1 MMEQVHEVKEFRLT
15 DIVRCHYG
23 NKFDKNKM
31 SHRNSEIDFV
41 SRTAANN
48 GISDVVDRID
58 GVEPYPAGCVSLAFG
73 GSIGS
78 CFLQPRSFYTGQNVG
93 VIEFPSGV
101 SDEAK
106 LYFVTVLEKVCK
118 AKFVTFSDEINKH
131 FKTDLSVMLPSVT
144 IVMPDWAMLET
155 LLKVYGGGCRYE

>member
-1 MMEQVHEVKEFRLT
+1 MSGYKDFRLA
-15 DIVRCHYG
+15 DITTLHYG
-23 NKFDKNKM
+23 NKFDRNKM
-31 SHRNSEIDFV
+31 TYRNPDVNFV
-41 SRTAANN
+41 ARTATNN

-78 CFLQPRSFYTGQNVG
+78 CFLQERPFYTSQNVG

-106 LYFVTVLEKVCK
+106 LYFVTTLEKVCK

-131 FKTDLSVMLPSVT
+131 FKTDLSVTLPSITVM
-144 IVMPDWAMLET
+144 MPDWAMLET
-155 LLKVYGGGCRYE
+155 LLKVYGGGCLYE